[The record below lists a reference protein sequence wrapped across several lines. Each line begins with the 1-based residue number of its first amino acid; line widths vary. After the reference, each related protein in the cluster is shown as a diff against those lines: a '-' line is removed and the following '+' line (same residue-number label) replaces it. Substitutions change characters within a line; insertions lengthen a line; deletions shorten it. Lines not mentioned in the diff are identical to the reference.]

1 MRHLLRSICTRTGDK
16 ITFRHEAAC
25 GAEARC
31 LCTDVRLVDC
41 PACLNILEIRHGR
54 TSRNLF

>member
-1 MRHLLRSICTRTGDK
+1 MRHLLRSTATRDGDT
-16 ITFRHEAAC
+16 ITFTHEAAC

-41 PACLNILEIRHGR
+41 PDCLDI
-54 TSRNLF
+54 SVD